1 MIQSAL
7 LCLMA
12 SLKEISEGTTGQI
25 AIIGFRSVI
34 AILLGLLAWIGNNVY
49 VKVEASADKIEVAK
63 TVADLQ
69 TKIDSSNTKLWEA
82 IGKTAT
88 ALNSMTNSVNTL
100 QVQFVGHS
108 RMDDNME
115 NEVKD
120 HELRMRV
127 LEAVKPIQHQ

>member
-1 MIQSAL
+1 
-7 LCLMA
+7 MA